1 MARADP
7 AVTWLPSPDGDAWPP
22 TLASVTFDAL
32 DLGRVGIWTGQ
43 LDYQGAEQVR
53 VAAAEVEALGYRT
66 LWTGEAVGR
75 EVLSAAGLLLAA
87 TDRLV
92 VATGIANIWARDAL
106 AMAAG
111 QRTLAE
117 AYPDRF
123 VLGIGVSHAP
133 LLAVR
138 GQGYDKPWSFMRD
151 YLAAMAQGR
160 AANRAVP
167 PRGAAPTVL
176 AALGPRM
183 LDLAR
188 EAADGAHTYFVPPE
202 HTATARE
209 RLGPG
214 KLLAPEQ
221 VAVLETD
228 PGTAR
233 EIARRHTTSY
243 LRLAN
248 YTNNLRRLGFTD
260 ADFTDGGS
268 DRLVDAIA
276 VWGDEET
283 IAARVRAHL
292 DAGADHVAVQVLDP
306 EPRGLPREGWRRLAP
321 ALLAL

>member
-1 MARADP
+1 MGDFP
-7 AVTWLPSPDGDAWPP
+7 LPIGQ
-22 TLASVTFDAL
+22 
-32 DLGRVGIWTGQ
+32 VGIWTGQ
-43 LDYQGAEQVR
+43 LDFSPADTVR
-53 VAAAEVEALGYRT
+53 EAAAEIEELGYGA

-75 EVLSAAGLLLAA
+75 EVLTAAGLLLAA
-87 TDRLV
+87 TTRIV

-117 AYPDRF
+117 AHPGRF

-133 LLAVR
+133 LLEVR
-138 GQGYDKPWSFMRD
+138 GQGYDKPYSFMQS
-151 YLAAMAQGR
+151 YLEAMRRGA
-160 AANRAVP
+160 AANRAV
-167 PRGAAPTVL
+167 APSGPAPIVL

-188 EAADGAHTYFVPPE
+188 EAADGAHTFFVPPE

-228 PGTAR
+228 PVAAR
-233 EIARRHTTSY
+233 ELARRHTASY
-243 LRLAN
+243 LRLPN
-248 YTNNLRRLGFTD
+248 YTANLRRLGFD
-260 ADFTDGGS
+260 GDDFAAGGS

-276 VWGDEET
+276 VWGDEDAVRT
-283 IAARVRAHL
+283 RVRAHL
-292 DAGADHVAVQVLDP
+292 DAGADHVAVQVLDRDR
-306 EPRGLPREGWRRLAP
+306 RGLPRAQWQRLAP
-321 ALLAL
+321 ALLGT

>member
-1 MARADP
+1 MLAEKCP
-7 AVTWLPSPDGDAWPP
+7 AGDGTSRERVRLDYG
-22 TLASVTFDAL
+22 SDVTFEAPS
-32 DLGRVGIWTGQ
+32 LGRVGIWTGQ
-43 LDYQGAEQVR
+43 LDYVPADMVR
-53 VAAAEVEALGYRT
+53 EAAAEVEELGYGA

-75 EVLSAAGLLLAA
+75 EVLAAAGLLLAA
-87 TDRLV
+87 TGRLV
-92 VATGIANIWARDAL
+92 IATGIANIWARDAL

-151 YLAAMAQGR
+151 YLAAMEQGR

-167 PRGAAPTVL
+167 PGGAAPTVL

-188 EAADGAHTYFVPPE
+188 DAADGAHTYFVPPE
-202 HTATARE
+202 HTAVARD

-228 PGTAR
+228 PAVAR
-233 EIARRHTTSY
+233 EIARRHTGSY

-248 YTNNLRRLGFTD
+248 YTNNLRRLGYTD
-260 ADFTDGGS
+260 DDFAGGGS

-276 VWGDEET
+276 VWGDEAT
-283 IAARVRAHL
+283 VARRVRDHL

-306 EPRGLPREGWRRLAP
+306 NRRGLPREGWRRLAP
-321 ALLAL
+321 ALAQL

>member
-1 MARADP
+1 MT
-7 AVTWLPSPDGDAWPP
+7 V
-22 TLASVTFDAL
+22 DAL
-32 DLGRVGIWTGQ
+32 SLGRVGIWTGQ
-43 LDYQGAEQVR
+43 LDYQPAGQVR
-53 VAAAEVEALGYRT
+53 EAAAEVEALGYPA

-87 TDRLV
+87 TSRLV
-92 VATGIANIWARDAL
+92 IGTGIANIWARDAL

-117 AYPDRF
+117 AYPNRF
-123 VLGIGVSHAP
+123 LLGIGVSHAP

-138 GQGYDKPWSFMRD
+138 GQGYDKPWSYMRD
-151 YLAAMAQGR
+151 YLAAMAQSR

-167 PRGAAPTVL
+167 PSGAAPTVL

-188 EAADGAHTYFVPPE
+188 DAADGAHTFFVPPE
-202 HTATARE
+202 HTAQARE

-221 VAVLETD
+221 VAVLETN
-228 PGTAR
+228 PSTAR

-243 LRLAN
+243 LRLPN
-248 YTNNLRRLGFTD
+248 YTNNLLRLGFSD
-260 ADFTDGGS
+260 DDFAGGGS
-268 DRLVDAIA
+268 DRLVERIA
-276 VWGDEET
+276 VWGDEEA
-283 IAARVRAHL
+283 IAKRVGAHL

-306 EPRGLPREGWRRLAP
+306 DRRGLPRSGWRRLAP

>member
-1 MARADP
+1 M
-7 AVTWLPSPDGDAWPP
+7 PDYRS
-22 TLASVTFDAL
+22 SVTFDAPP
-32 DLGRVGIWTGQ
+32 LGRVGIWTGQ
-43 LDYQGAEQVR
+43 LDFQPAAQVR
-53 VAAAEVEALGYRT
+53 DAAAEVESLGYSA

-87 TDRLV
+87 TQRLV
-92 VATGIANIWARDAL
+92 IGTGIANIWARDAL

-151 YLAAMAQGR
+151 YLAAMEQGR

-167 PRGAAPTVL
+167 PPGAAPTVL

-188 EAADGAHTYFVPPE
+188 DAADGAHTYFVPPE
-202 HTATARE
+202 HTAEARE

-228 PGTAR
+228 PDTAR
-233 EIARRHTTSY
+233 EIARRHTASY
-243 LRLAN
+243 LRLSN
-248 YTNNLRRLGFTD
+248 YTNNLRRLGF
-260 ADFTDGGS
+260 AEEEFAGGGS

-276 VWGDEET
+276 VWGDEGT
-283 IAARVRAHL
+283 IAQRVREHL

-306 EPRGLPREGWRRLAP
+306 DRRGLSRDGWRRLAP
-321 ALLAL
+321 ALLEL